1 MCSYAKQF
9 AEFPHDTKLDQFF
22 WESQFESYRG
32 LGFYIMDMIS
42 SPEDGTSP
50 PNLADLIR

>member
-9 AEFPHDTKLDQFF
+9 DEFPHDTTLDQFF
-22 WESQFESYRG
+22 SESQFESYRG

-42 SPEDGTSP
+42 SPEDETSP
-50 PNLADLIR
+50 PNLADLFR